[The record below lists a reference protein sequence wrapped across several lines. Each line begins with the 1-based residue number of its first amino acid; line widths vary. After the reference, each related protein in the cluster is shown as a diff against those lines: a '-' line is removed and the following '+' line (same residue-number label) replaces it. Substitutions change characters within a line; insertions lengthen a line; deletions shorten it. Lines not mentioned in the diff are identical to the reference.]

1 MAGATPRVPEPYLPY
16 RAAQIDDFHIS
27 EFATDH
33 PGALSPF
40 GADVEFPLPLERLRY
55 KHPSPADR
63 PHRAGD

>member
-16 RAAQIDDFHIS
+16 RAAPIDDFHIS
-27 EFATDH
+27 EFATDSA
-33 PGALSPF
+33 GALSPF
-40 GADVEFPLPLERLRY
+40 GPDVEFPLPLEQLSY